1 MPLYGLSEAF
11 SRLNSPYPLSLSRW
25 PWLHQIKNL
34 LKEINFLLSLISD
47 QTEMCDLYYLVENK
61 IVASFLNKSQFIL
74 GLQWWDAQADASH
87 ASCMSLVGRSP
98 TISCCYNHANSRIPS
113 LHLLKQLYGMGSAI
127 SAPHQSPAQGCK
139 KTLDGSLNI
148 WTNFAML
155 CRESVVQVKQFGNA
169 KKFLPKDSTK
179 TMEIKKQIP
188 F

>member
-34 LKEINFLLSLISD
+34 LKEINFLLSLISY
-47 QTEMCDLYYLVENK
+47 QTEMCYLYYLVENK
-61 IVASFLNKSQFIL
+61 IVASFLNKSQFVL

-87 ASCMSLVGRSP
+87 ASCMSLVRRSP
-98 TISCCYNHANSRIPS
+98 TTFCCYNHANSRIPS

-139 KTLDGSLNI
+139 KLWMVPWTFGPTLPCHAESLWFKLNNLEMQK
-148 WTNFAML
+148 NFYL
-155 CRESVVQVKQFGNA
+155 KTQPKQW
-169 KKFLPKDSTK
+169 K
-179 TMEIKKQIP
+179 
-188 F
+188 